1 MYLAGGG
8 GRGVGESR
16 SHPAQHPKS
25 TRGTKRERRSFA
37 QKKRIILFGLG
48 REGAQTSNGEKD
60 EISVFVASPT
70 IPPFFGRMV
79 PCNRRVPNGN
89 RKIYFT
95 RRPYFL
101 RAARKLCGRSH
112 ALEGGIVMR
121 ENPHLSFAIN
131 SINIHF
137 SYRIKSIN
145 NHFSYRTYISY
156 FSSLPVSRSPAS
168 VFFASTSVLP

>member
-1 MYLAGGG
+1 
-8 GRGVGESR
+8 
-16 SHPAQHPKS
+16 
-25 TRGTKRERRSFA
+25 
-37 QKKRIILFGLG
+37 
-48 REGAQTSNGEKD
+48 
-60 EISVFVASPT
+60 
-70 IPPFFGRMV
+70 
-79 PCNRRVPNGN
+79 
-89 RKIYFT
+89 
-95 RRPYFL
+95 
-101 RAARKLCGRSH
+101 
-112 ALEGGIVMR
+112 MR